1 MLLQT
6 FETYASLWYMTSV
19 HTDIIL
25 FFMFSS
31 LDSQQSLQEEE
42 REKFRESLHA
52 ITSLTSILL
61 AREMNRSTN

>member
-1 MLLQT
+1 
-6 FETYASLWYMTSV
+6 MTSV

>member
-1 MLLQT
+1 MQ
-6 FETYASLWYMTSV
+6 ASGTSY
-19 HTDIIL
+19 TDTIL

-61 AREMNRSTN
+61 AREMSRSTN